1 MKHLKLFETE
11 NQYQS
16 FKGTVDFILPNVSY
30 VINTDTVYYSPYIEP
45 SFIKAWYDNEG
56 EDYVVIN
63 NMKNVNKIYVDGNE
77 VVFEPAKEE
86 NFTVELHTSGITVS
100 GSEAYC
106 SILSE
111 YCPPQDAENIAIQIN
126 DDNYIVEDGVSKD
139 LYVYIWDDY
148 YNDYL
153 WSYSLSYSLEQG
165 VVIKKD
171 STTFY
176 ISDEYTEYVKRGHE
190 VGFFFAKKSSG
201 SDYRYGDEIETI
213 LHYSKVTG
221 GIPEQYRFNDN
232 GVTHEVKIE
241 LKDNSVIDSNM
252 FEECRGL
259 INIEF
264 PDTISNIGR
273 AVFNSC
279 YKLENVIFTSPK
291 ITCTDLS
298 YMFANCHK
306 LASIDLSSFDISA
319 VESIWDIFWSV
330 APEGILYYNPEYD
343 YSQIIAELPEGWTAT
358 PIQ

>member
-77 VVFEPAKEE
+77 VVFEPAKKED
-86 NFTVELHTSGITVS
+86 FTIELHTSGIRVYN
-100 GSEAYC
+100 SESYC
-106 SILSE
+106 SISDS
-111 YCPPQDAENIAIQIN
+111 YCPPQDAYNIAIQIN
-126 DDNYIVEDGVSKD
+126 DENYIVEDGVSEN
-139 LYVYIWDDY
+139 LCVYIWNKD

-153 WSYSLSYSLEQG
+153 YSSSLSYALESG
-165 VVIKKD
+165 VVTKKD
-171 STTFY
+171 DTTFY
-176 ISDEYTEYVKRGHE
+176 ISDEYTKYLKQGHT
-190 VGFFFAKKSSG
+190 VGFFFAKKSYDSY
-201 SDYRYGDEIETI
+201 YRYGDPIETI
-213 LHYSKVTG
+213 LYYSKVTG

-241 LKDNSVIDSNM
+241 LKDSSVIEASM
-252 FEECRGL
+252 FENCQGL

-273 AVFNSC
+273 LVFTGC
-279 YKLENVIFTSPK
+279 YNLENVIFTSPK
-291 ITCTDLS
+291 ITCTDLGD
-298 YMFANCHK
+298 MFANCSK

-319 VESIWDIFWSV
+319 VENSYAIFWNV
-330 APEGILYYNPEYD
+330 APEGTLYYNPEYD

>member
-16 FKGTVDFILPNVSY
+16 FKGTIDFILPNVSY

-56 EDYVVIN
+56 EDYIVIN

-86 NFTVELHTSGITVS
+86 NFTVEMHTSGISVA
-100 GSEAYC
+100 GSEANCWIKDDSY
-106 SILSE
+106 
-111 YCPPQDAENIAIQIN
+111 YPPQDAYNIAIQIN
-126 DDNYIVEDGVSKD
+126 DDNYIVENGVSED
-139 LYVYIWDDY
+139 LQVYIW
-148 YNDYL
+148 NKNFNEYL
-153 WSYSLSYSLEQG
+153 YSYSLSYALENG
-165 VVIKKD
+165 VVTKKD
-171 STTFY
+171 DTTFY
-176 ISDEYTEYVKRGHE
+176 ISDEYTQYVGQGDK
-190 VGFFFAKKSSG
+190 VGFFFAKPNG
-201 SDYRYGDEIETI
+201 SYRYGNAVETI

-252 FEECRGL
+252 FENCGGL

-273 AVFNSC
+273 SVFNSC
-279 YKLENVIFTSPK
+279 VKLENVIFTSPK

-298 YMFANCHK
+298 HMFANCLK

-319 VESIWDIFWSV
+319 VESIYGIFWDVPS
-330 APEGILYYNPEYD
+330 EGTLYYNPEYD